1 MSAVSYLST
10 IDRYHECRDAIRE
23 LLASILTGIG
33 RSGLF
38 NDPAALRDAMCQIAP
53 RYRFVDLLYTMDQK
67 GIQSSENIRC
77 SQRAVSAQEA
87 GIGQDRSQRPYF
99 LLARDKDTVVVTEPY
114 LSTAS
119 RKLCITAALKWRDSG
134 GQVLGFIVLDIDLAG
149 TVEFLMGDSL
159 RKRFVPAF
167 RLVYS
172 IIVFGLFTVVGLL
185 LLSAFHEITT
195 LFHADNDR
203 ASIQLKPF
211 GVIIFL
217 TLGLAVFDL
226 GKTILEEE
234 VLMHKDIFRHSS
246 TRRTITRFIAAILI
260 AVSIEALLMMFKAAL
275 NVSLPIMPA
284 VWMMFTAI
292 GLLVGL
298 GVYVYLGGQGGGPAG
313 EPSGDGKIMPCGH
326 ARPRRPADI
335 IQRTAVTAACPGE
348 PLSPFRG
355 QPVYGQRCGA
365 RLSAITVCLLS

>member
-10 IDRYHECRDAIRE
+10 IDRYHECSHAIRE

-33 RSGLF
+33 RSDLF
-38 NDPAALRDAMCQIAP
+38 SDETSMREAMCDIAT
-53 RYRFVDLLYTMDQK
+53 RYPFVDLLYTVDARGTQT
-67 GIQSSENIRC
+67 SENIAC
-77 SQRAVSAQEA
+77 SRKSDAGHAKAV
-87 GIGQDRSQRPYF
+87 GQDRSQRPYF
-99 LLARDKDTVVVTEPY
+99 LLARDCDTVVVTEPY

-119 RKLCITAALKWRDSG
+119 RKLCISAALKWRDASG
-134 GQVLGFIVLDIDLAG
+134 EVLGFIVLDIDLGG

-172 IIVFGLFTVVGLL
+172 VIVFGLFMVVGLL
-185 LLSAFHEITT
+185 LSSAFHEVLP
-195 LFHADNDR
+195 LFNMEYDHAEV
-203 ASIQLKPF
+203 QLKPF

-217 TLGLAVFDL
+217 TLALAVFDL

-275 NVSLPIMPA
+275 NESSPIMPA
-284 VWMMFTAI
+284 VWMMLTAV

-298 GVYVYLGGQGGGPAG
+298 GIYVYLGAKA
-313 EPSGDGKIMPCGH
+313 EVLLVNNK
-326 ARPRRPADI
+326 A
-335 IQRTAVTAACPGE
+335 TAK
-348 PLSPFRG
+348 
-355 QPVYGQRCGA
+355 
-365 RLSAITVCLLS
+365 